1 MNEQGV
7 TSVLLFGGS
16 RMRNIWIW
24 VFIIALFMIGEF
36 IRRTSLNKLLKAIYE
51 AAYINKDEEAFHLL
65 VVSPQAKMLMSD
77 ATRLIMQLNFY
88 VANDQEEKVVKIVE
102 KMKKIRLN
110 KNNQKAFY
118 STAIG
123 YYAEKERTDT
133 LDLINHM
140 KKAIENT
147 QDGELQMLL
156 YDCQLTYDIY
166 VKKDISKIH
175 ELQQLLETDID
186 ANAKSVYQ
194 YRLAKLY
201 KIANNMD
208 RCQEMLKLAYKN
220 TASKQAK
227 KKIDRILDGEM
238 ELL

>member
-24 VFIIALFMIGEF
+24 VFIIALFMIGEC
-36 IRRTSLNKLLKAIYE
+36 IRKVSLNKLLKAIYE

-201 KIANNMD
+201 KVANNMD

>member
-123 YYAEKERTDT
+123 YYAEKERTDM

-201 KIANNMD
+201 KVANNMD

>member
-1 MNEQGV
+1 MKLTTEYLDSVEQ
-7 TSVLLFGGS
+7 
-16 RMRNIWIW
+16 
-24 VFIIALFMIGEF
+24 
-36 IRRTSLNKLLKAIYE
+36 
-51 AAYINKDEEAFHLL
+51 
-65 VVSPQAKMLMSD
+65 
-77 ATRLIMQLNFY
+77 
-88 VANDQEEKVVKIVE
+88 ANDQEEKVVKIVE

-201 KIANNMD
+201 KVANNMD

>member
-201 KIANNMD
+201 KVANNMD

>member
-123 YYAEKERTDT
+123 

>member
-24 VFIIALFMIGEF
+24 VFIIALFMIAEF
-36 IRRTSLNKLLKAIYE
+36 ICKVSLNKLLKAIYE